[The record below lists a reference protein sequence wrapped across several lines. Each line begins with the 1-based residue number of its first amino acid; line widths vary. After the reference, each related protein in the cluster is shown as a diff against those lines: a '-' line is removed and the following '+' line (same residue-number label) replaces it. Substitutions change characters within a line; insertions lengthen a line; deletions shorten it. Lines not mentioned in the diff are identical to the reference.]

1 MNRVRSNWGL
11 KVSPLW
17 ILANKWL
24 GLIPVNPLRDVVTSD
39 AAELVIEGLE
49 TWLEAVVTE
58 GLISAAM
65 ENKLGLFL
73 VVCSGNSVSSGVA
86 L

>member
-1 MNRVRSNWGL
+1 M
-11 KVSPLW
+11 
-17 ILANKWL
+17 
-24 GLIPVNPLRDVVTSD
+24 VTSD

-49 TWLEAVVTE
+49 TWLEAEVTE
-58 GLISAAM
+58 GLINAAI

>member
-1 MNRVRSNWGL
+1 MF
-11 KVSPLW
+11 
-17 ILANKWL
+17 ANKWL
-24 GLIPVNPLRDVVTSD
+24 GLIPVNPLRDWVVTSD
-39 AAELVIEGLE
+39 AELVIEGLE

-73 VVCSGNSVSSGVA
+73 VVGSGNSVSSGVA